1 MVFLDN
7 ASGTKPFPEVVEV
20 ITDVL
25 TNYWGNSGAD
35 YSVGHDAKNLINN
48 ATQMVARDI
57 GCTSD
62 EIIWTSGACEAN
74 SLAIMGFVNAA
85 PYMRF
90 YTTKLEHASILEMVK
105 HGINKT
111 VIFLKNDENGFVDLE
126 DLESKL
132 QEDCDERR
140 SNLVSISF
148 ANSEIGTI
156 QDIKSIS
163 EIVHKYRGILH
174 VDATQLYP
182 WQQMNVKK
190 LGIDMMS
197 VSGQKL
203 NCVKG
208 VGFLYVRDG
217 MYLRP
222 LIYGSQQKGV
232 RGGTMATHLIAAFG
246 KALEITRKRNMTS
259 EISAIRD
266 ELMGRLTQVKGVH
279 LNGPIG
285 QNYRLPNN
293 ISLTIDGVKAE
304 TLMTMCDMFD
314 IAIAK
319 GSACQSYEAKPSSTL
334 TAIGLTDEQAL
345 NTVRISLGAFNTK
358 EEIDYA
364 ADIIGKLIER
374 IREDEE

>member
-1 MVFLDN
+1 M
-7 ASGTKPFPEVVEV
+7 
-20 ITDVL
+20 
-25 TNYWGNSGAD
+25 
-35 YSVGHDAKNLINN
+35 
-48 ATQMVARDI
+48 DI
-57 GCTSD
+57 GCSPD
-62 EIIWTSGACEAN
+62 EVVWCSSACEAN
-74 SLAIMGFVNAA
+74 SLALMGFMNAA

-105 HGINKT
+105 RGVNKT
-111 VIFLKNDENGFVDLE
+111 VVFLNNDENGFVDLE
-126 DLESKL
+126 DLETKL
-132 QEDCDERR
+132 QEDYDECR

-156 QDIKSIS
+156 QDIKKIS
-163 EIVHKYRGILH
+163 EIVHKYGGILH

-182 WQQMNVKK
+182 WQQINVKK

-208 VGFLYVRDG
+208 IGFLYVRDG
-217 MYLRP
+217 LYLRP
-222 LIYGSQQKGV
+222 LIYGSQQKGL

-246 KALEITRKRNMTS
+246 KALEVTRKRNMTS
-259 EISAIRD
+259 EISALRD

-279 LNGPIG
+279 LNGPVG

-334 TAIGLTDEQAL
+334 TAIGLTTEQAL
-345 NTVRISLGAFNTK
+345 NTVRISLGVLNTK

-364 ADIIGKLIER
+364 ADIITKLIER